1 MSAPTTRRTV
11 LIVDDDEAVR
21 DYLRTLFEQAGYTV
35 FAVGDGRIALAYLK
49 QVRVD
54 AILLDLMMPKM
65 SGWEVAQTL
74 QADPLLRR
82 IPIVVF
88 SAVGDD
94 PVPGATVTLVKTST
108 PEHVLSEVQRVV
120 KGDRRRAP
128 RFPAHFGVATTTSVG
143 ALRTY
148 TRDVSAGGLCFE
160 SNIAPPV
167 GERMRLTVDLAVHG
181 VVAVEAEVRHVAPV
195 DSGWRIGTQFL
206 TFQQNAV
213 GFVAELQLLARSLV
227 PG

>member
-1 MSAPTTRRTV
+1 
-11 LIVDDDEAVR
+11 VR
-21 DYLRTLFEQAGYTV
+21 DYLRALLEQAGYTV

-65 SGWEVAQTL
+65 SGWEVVQTL
-74 QADPLLRR
+74 QADPLLKR

-94 PVPGATVTLVKTST
+94 PVPGATVTLVKPST
-108 PEHVLSEVQRVV
+108 PELVLNEVQRVV
-120 KGDRRRAP
+120 RGDRRRAP

-143 ALRTY
+143 ALRTF

-160 SNIAPPV
+160 SSIAPPV

-181 VVAVEAEVRHVAPV
+181 VVAVDAEVRHVAPV

-213 GFVAELQLLARSLV
+213 GFVAELQLLARSTA